1 MTQACSRSESPE
13 SHVASDERA
22 RPFPSS
28 FWTGQPASRTWF
40 ASGPVTTPFS
50 GHGPTG
56 WRGGRWAPRFFTL
69 IDVLGMCVGS
79 LLGREA
85 DSQHHEP
92 LTLMSHQGTSWHWA
106 LGRTLGCVRNGPT
119 ATSFLGTRG
128 QHGQMPP
135 LSRAQNKFRG
145 KDFSFHPGCWSGF
158 CLQPAGQS
166 AQPTSRLVL
175 VLCRAELALGVSTRS
190 VVLNV
195 TCVYLR
201 SFLRALCSSA
211 WTGTA
216 TWGFSEEA
224 GTQSLV

>member
-1 MTQACSRSESPE
+1 
-13 SHVASDERA
+13 
-22 RPFPSS
+22 
-28 FWTGQPASRTWF
+28 
-40 ASGPVTTPFS
+40 
-50 GHGPTG
+50 
-56 WRGGRWAPRFFTL
+56 
-69 IDVLGMCVGS
+69 MCVGS

-92 LTLMSHQGTSWHWA
+92 LTLMSRQGTSWHWA
-106 LGRTLGCVRNGPT
+106 LGRTLGCVHNGPT
-119 ATSFLGTRG
+119 ATSFLGTWG

-158 CLQPAGQS
+158 CLQPAGRS